1 MAEAHTLCAQLENA
15 LQDTMKEQDQSLRVT
30 AHGDPGC
37 ATPFLF
43 RSQRGEAEREAT
55 PCRLDLGVHLGFSGT
70 SFLFILIAGLTAVEQ
85 AQVPLVLCLLSSS
98 PRLVLT
104 RQVAS
109 PWEGLSPTLPSVW
122 LLGMHVGGAVL
133 GSRDKAITTPS
144 LRDSELRD
152 SARLALGKLI

>member
-1 MAEAHTLCAQLENA
+1 MRPAGERPAGHHEGAGPEFAGNSPRGP
-15 LQDTMKEQDQSLRVT
+15 D
-30 AHGDPGC
+30 C

-43 RSQRGEAEREAT
+43 CSQRGEAETEAP
-55 PCRLDLGVHLGFSGT
+55 PCRLDLGVHVGFPGT
-70 SFLFILIAGLTAVEQ
+70 SFLFIMIAGLTALVR
-85 AQVPLVLCLLSSS
+85 AQVPHVLYLLSSS

-109 PWEGLSPTLPSVW
+109 PWEGLSPTLPSVQ

-133 GSRDKAITTPS
+133 GSRDKAITTAS